1 MNGKLQQLHQSKI
14 LIVDDSIEEMQMLS
28 ATLSQYGYTVRG
40 ASAGSMALKA
50 AHALPPDL
58 ILLDIM
64 MPELDGYEV
73 CQKLKSDRV
82 TCDIPI
88 IFLSAIQ
95 NVDDK
100 IKAFKLGGA
109 DYITKPFQVEEV
121 LARIENQLT
130 IRRLSQQLK
139 EQNHK
144 LKIEI
149 EERRKAENIAFRA
162 YQTKNEFLARMSHEL
177 QTPLNSIMGFTQ
189 IMGRDTNLK
198 LEHQEYLKI
207 INNSSEYLLQ
217 LINEVLE
224 ISKAEAGINKIE
236 EKDFDFY
243 YLLDS
248 LEEIF
253 KIKATKSKN
262 TLSFVVAAD
271 VPQYIKTDEKKLR
284 ICLLNLIDN
293 ALKFT
298 QNGKV
303 NLRVW
308 QENRSSKKD
317 DTQYLCFEVEDSGYG
332 ISEEEITKLFDAF
345 VQTESGKE
353 STQGT
358 GLGLNITHK
367 FVEMLGGEI
376 QVESILGKG
385 SLFKFH
391 AKFTLSERSQV
402 DTLDIPQ
409 VISLKPGKEVYKI
422 LVVDDTKESRLW
434 LLKLLES
441 VGFEVREADNGK
453 GAIKTWESW
462 HPHLIWMDTRM
473 PVINGYEATQ
483 QIRFKEIEQQTEMK
497 TVTQKTVIIAL
508 ANSINLNNKQEILA
522 AGYDDVVPKPLT
534 EIQVFDRIAKFLDV
548 SYIYNKIPIL
558 SNKDLIDNKYLSKA
572 RFNIEA
578 LEELTTMPTT
588 WLKNLYYASSVV
600 DENLVNSLIAEIPN
614 DKNHLRF
621 TLNYLMKNFQLD
633 RIIEFT
639 KKALGNEKIN

>member
-1 MNGKLQQLHQSKI
+1 MNGKLRQLHQSKI

-50 AHALPPDL
+50 AHALAPDL

-73 CQKLKSDRV
+73 CQKLKSDQV

-95 NVDDK
+95 NVDGK
-100 IKAFKLGGA
+100 IKAFKLGGV

-121 LARIENQLT
+121 LARIENQIT

-177 QTPLNSIMGFTQ
+177 QTPLNSIIGFTQ
-189 IMGRDTNLK
+189 IMSRDTNLK
-198 LEHQEYLKI
+198 LEYQEYLKI
-207 INNSSEYLLQ
+207 INNSGEYLLQ

-253 KIKATKSKN
+253 KIKAAKSKN
-262 TLSFVVAAD
+262 KLSFIVAAD

-298 QNGKV
+298 QNGSV
-303 NLRVW
+303 TLRVW
-308 QENRSSKKD
+308 QENRSSKKNEA
-317 DTQYLCFEVEDSGYG
+317 QYLYFEVEDSGYG
-332 ISEEEITKLFDAF
+332 ISEEETTKLFDAF

-358 GLGLNITHK
+358 GLGLNITRK

-385 SLFKFH
+385 SLFKFY
-391 AKFTLSERSQV
+391 AKFTTSERSQV

-409 VISLKPGKEVYKI
+409 VIALKPGKQVYKI

-434 LLKLLES
+434 LSKLLES
-441 VGFEVREADNGK
+441 VGFKVREANNGK
-453 GAIKTWESW
+453 GAITTWENW

-473 PVINGYEATQ
+473 PVINGYEATR
-483 QIRFKEIEQQTEMK
+483 QIRFKEIERQAEMK
-497 TVTQKTVIIAL
+497 TVTHKTVIIAL

-534 EIQVFDRIAKFLDV
+534 EIRVFDMIAKFLDV
-548 SYIYNKIPIL
+548 SYIYNKISIL

-578 LEELTTMPTT
+578 LEELKTMPKA

-600 DENLVNSLIAEIPN
+600 DESLVNSLIAEIPN
-614 DKNHLRF
+614 NKNHLRF
-621 TLNYLMKNFQLD
+621 TLNYLMKHFQLD

>member
-1 MNGKLQQLHQSKI
+1 MNGKLQQLHHSKI

-58 ILLDIM
+58 ILLDIR
-64 MPELDGYEV
+64 MPDLDGYEV

-121 LARIENQLT
+121 LARIENQLI

-177 QTPLNSIMGFTQ
+177 QTPLNSILGFTQ
-189 IMGRDTNLK
+189 IMSRDTDLK

-207 INNSSEYLLQ
+207 INNSGEYLLQ

-224 ISKAEAGINKIE
+224 ISKAEAGINTIE
-236 EKDFDFY
+236 EKEFDFY

-253 KIKATKSKN
+253 KIKAVKN
-262 TLSFVVAAD
+262 KNKLSFIVAAD
-271 VPQYIKTDEKKLR
+271 VPQYIKTDDKKLR

-298 QNGKV
+298 KNGSV

-308 QENRSSKKD
+308 QENRSLKKD
-317 DTQYLCFEVEDSGYG
+317 DAQYLYFEVEDSGYG
-332 ISEEEITKLFDAF
+332 IAEEEIIKLFDAF
-345 VQTESGKE
+345 VQTESGKK

-358 GLGLNITHK
+358 GLGLNITRK
-367 FVEMLGGEI
+367 FVEMLGGKI
-376 QVESILGKG
+376 QVASILGKG
-385 SLFKFH
+385 SLFKFNV
-391 AKFTLSERSQV
+391 KFTASERSQV
-402 DTLDIPQ
+402 DTLEIPQ
-409 VISLKPGKEVYKI
+409 VIALKPGKQVYKI

-441 VGFEVREADNGK
+441 VGFEVRSAENGK
-453 GAIKTWESW
+453 DAITTWENW

-483 QIRFKEIEQQTEMK
+483 QIRFKEVERQTDMK
-497 TVTQKTVIIAL
+497 IVTQKTIIIAL
-508 ANSINLNNKQEILA
+508 INSINLNNKQEILA
-522 AGYDDVVPKPLT
+522 AGYDDFVPKPLT
-534 EIQVFDRIAKFLDV
+534 EVQVFDRIAKFLDV
-548 SYIYNKIPIL
+548 SYIYKKIPII

-578 LEELTTMPTT
+578 LEELAMMPQG

-600 DENLVNSLIAEIPN
+600 DEDLVNSLIAEISN
-614 DKNHLRF
+614 DKNHLKS

>member
-14 LIVDDSIEEMQMLS
+14 LIVDDTIEEMQMLS

-177 QTPLNSIMGFTQ
+177 QTPLNSILGFTQ

-207 INNSSEYLLQ
+207 INNSGEYLLQ

-236 EKDFDFY
+236 DKDFDFY

-248 LEEIF
+248 LEETF

-262 TLSFVVAAD
+262 KLSLIVAAD

-303 NLRVW
+303 ILRVW

-376 QVESILGKG
+376 QVESVLGKG

-391 AKFTLSERSQV
+391 ARFTLSERSQV

-483 QIRFKEIEQQTEMK
+483 QIRFKEIEQQTETK

-522 AGYDDVVPKPLT
+522 AGYDDVLPKPLT

-558 SNKDLIDNKYLSKA
+558 SNKDLIDKKYLSKA